1 MEIASG
7 YPMRGKKH
15 VCRRYMESVNQ
26 ILELALEF
34 VKNEDLQ
41 PEMNLV

>member
-1 MEIASG
+1 
-7 YPMRGKKH
+7 MRSQSH
-15 VCRRYMESVNQ
+15 VCRKYMESVNQ

-41 PEMNLV
+41 LEMNLV